1 LQRAIFFFFLLSY
14 NQLNIIILNCQTTD
28 DNKQYVLTNAADQ
41 YSSIGAAKTV
51 SNYAGSSLIREP
63 NAVDNKLYIIWSDF
77 LGNAL
82 WQKQSQR
89 IAITLT
95 LIFAA
100 ALADCRRLSGM
111 AVVATREEE
120 GVSKQK
126 IKRTS
131 LFLLYVLISHTALL
145 FLLPFFSSF

>member
-1 LQRAIFFFFLLSY
+1 
-14 NQLNIIILNCQTTD
+14 
-28 DNKQYVLTNAADQ
+28 LTNTADQ

-51 SNYAGSSLIREP
+51 SNYAGSSLIREA
-63 NAVDNKLYIIWSDF
+63 NAVEISCILFGVTI

-100 ALADCRRLSGM
+100 AIADCRRLSGM